1 MITDDKSLFYS
12 KAITRSRRIQAR
24 KRLFSIEPFIH
35 YKNKILSDFFTQ
47 DVVVE
52 VVIFRTIEDGL
63 FRGCSRMERGG
74 GKKAPLP
81 KIYHTYPTMM
91 KLGTVITYPK

>member
-12 KAITRSRRIQAR
+12 KAITISRRIQAR
-24 KRLFSIEPFIH
+24 KRLFSIESFIH

-63 FRGCSRMERGG
+63 FRECSRMERGG
-74 GKKAPLP
+74 GQKGPP
-81 KIYHTYPTMM
+81 P
-91 KLGTVITYPK
+91 

>member
-74 GKKAPLP
+74 GQKGPP
-81 KIYHTYPTMM
+81 P
-91 KLGTVITYPK
+91 